1 MTRRQFLLASAAA
14 ALCPT
19 AAVAATKFPAK
30 AVRIVVPNAPGGAAD
45 ITARAVGEHMART
58 LGQPVVIDNRP
69 GAGGVVAHLSLEQ
82 LKDAVAR
89 DLEELL
95 NTRMALPAGAL
106 GAVGV
111 AQARDVYWSVGVGSP
126 GVSVGVGNVPP
137 AYYGP
142 APVYVQPAPVY
153 VAPRPV
159 YVRPRPV
166 YVQPPAYYAP
176 PRVVYRPAPVYYGPP
191 GHWHKKPRK
200 HRRHR
205 GWDD

>member
-1 MTRRQFLLASAAA
+1 MKTMQRMLATGLLA
-14 ALCPT
+14 
-19 AAVAATKFPAK
+19 
-30 AVRIVVPNAPGGAAD
+30 
-45 ITARAVGEHMART
+45 
-58 LGQPVVIDNRP
+58 
-69 GAGGVVAHLSLEQ
+69 
-82 LKDAVAR
+82 
-89 DLEELL
+89 
-95 NTRMALPAGAL
+95 AGAL

-142 APVYVQPAPVY
+142 APVY
-153 VAPRPV
+153 
-159 YVRPRPV
+159 
-166 YVQPPAYYAP
+166 
-176 PRVVYRPAPVYYGPP
+176 YGPP

>member
-1 MTRRQFLLASAAA
+1 MTQRRSWF
-14 ALCPT
+14 
-19 AAVAATKFPAK
+19 AAVASAGVAL
-30 AVRIVVPNAPGGAAD
+30 AL
-45 ITARAVGEHMART
+45 MA
-58 LGQPVVIDNRP
+58 
-69 GAGGVVAHLSLEQ
+69 GAG
-82 LKDAVAR
+82 
-89 DLEELL
+89 
-95 NTRMALPAGAL
+95 T
-106 GAVGV
+106 
-111 AQARDVYWSVGVGSP
+111 AQARSDVYWSVGVGSP
-126 GVSVGVGNVPP
+126 GVSVVVGNVPP

>member
-1 MTRRQFLLASAAA
+1 MKTMQRMLATGLLA
-14 ALCPT
+14 
-19 AAVAATKFPAK
+19 
-30 AVRIVVPNAPGGAAD
+30 
-45 ITARAVGEHMART
+45 
-58 LGQPVVIDNRP
+58 
-69 GAGGVVAHLSLEQ
+69 
-82 LKDAVAR
+82 
-89 DLEELL
+89 
-95 NTRMALPAGAL
+95 AGAL

-126 GVSVGVGNVPP
+126 GVQVGVGNVPP

-153 VAPRPV
+153 V
-159 YVRPRPV
+159 RPRPV
-166 YVQPPAYYAP
+166 YVEQPYYYAP

-205 GWDD
+205 GWGD

>member
-1 MTRRQFLLASAAA
+1 MKTMQRMLATGLLA
-14 ALCPT
+14 
-19 AAVAATKFPAK
+19 
-30 AVRIVVPNAPGGAAD
+30 
-45 ITARAVGEHMART
+45 
-58 LGQPVVIDNRP
+58 
-69 GAGGVVAHLSLEQ
+69 
-82 LKDAVAR
+82 
-89 DLEELL
+89 
-95 NTRMALPAGAL
+95 AGAL

-126 GVSVGVGNVPP
+126 GVAVGVGNVPP

-153 VAPRPV
+153 VAPPPV

-166 YVQPPAYYAP
+166 YVEQPYYAP

-200 HRRHR
+200 HHRHR

>member
-1 MTRRQFLLASAAA
+1 MKTMQRMLATGLLA
-14 ALCPT
+14 
-19 AAVAATKFPAK
+19 
-30 AVRIVVPNAPGGAAD
+30 
-45 ITARAVGEHMART
+45 
-58 LGQPVVIDNRP
+58 
-69 GAGGVVAHLSLEQ
+69 
-82 LKDAVAR
+82 
-89 DLEELL
+89 
-95 NTRMALPAGAL
+95 AGAL

-126 GVSVGVGNVPP
+126 GVWVGVGNVPP